1 MAFIEMFDPRLV
13 QLLAEVRNHPDL
25 VKKIEAAELAGQN
38 AHSLIFTFDKNKDD
52 NIDIIRTAEEGLGF
66 IAAQVGIALDGDYLV
81 DDIYQICDRIRERLE
96 EKRKIVLVSEDGSKK
111 EVTGKV
117 IIPQKYMH

>member
-1 MAFIEMFDPRLV
+1 MPIEMFDPRLIE
-13 QLLAEVRNHPDL
+13 LMREVRNHPDL

-38 AHSLIFTFDKNKDD
+38 AHSLIFTFDKTKDD

-66 IAAQVGIALDGDYLV
+66 IAAYVGIALDGDYLV

-96 EKRKIVLVSEDGSKK
+96 KKREIVLVSEDGTEKK
-111 EVTGKV
+111 VKGKI

>member
-13 QLLAEVRNHPDL
+13 QLLAEIRNHPDL